1 MELQIVGKNLEIT
14 QAMDNYLQKKVSKL
28 IRFLPNI
35 DEAKAEL
42 SEEKTKS
49 PEHRFTVQVT
59 LRIKGT
65 ILRGEEKGPNINTA
79 IDALTE
85 SLARQ
90 IKRYKGK
97 LQSKKRGASLVKQ
110 TRALEAIG
118 IGEEVE
124 ISPELVKV
132 KRFQVKLMSTEEAT
146 EQMELLNHDFFI
158 FLNSDTRALN
168 LVYRRKDGNYGLIE
182 PELSK

>member
-1 MELQIVGKNLEIT
+1 MELQIIGKNFDIT
-14 QAMDNYLQKKVSKL
+14 QDMDDYLNKKVSKL

-59 LRIKGT
+59 LRIRGT
-65 ILRGEEKGPNINTA
+65 ILRGEEKGSSINAA
-79 IDALTE
+79 IDAVIE

-90 IKRYKGK
+90 VKRYKGK
-97 LQSKKRGASLVKQ
+97 LQSKKRGVALTKQ
-110 TRALEAIG
+110 TRISRTTVTTDKA
-118 IGEEVE
+118 E
-124 ISPELVKV
+124 IFPELVKV

-146 EQMELLNHDFFI
+146 EQMELLNHDFFL
-158 FLNSDTRALN
+158 FLNSDTAALN

-182 PELSK
+182 PELAK